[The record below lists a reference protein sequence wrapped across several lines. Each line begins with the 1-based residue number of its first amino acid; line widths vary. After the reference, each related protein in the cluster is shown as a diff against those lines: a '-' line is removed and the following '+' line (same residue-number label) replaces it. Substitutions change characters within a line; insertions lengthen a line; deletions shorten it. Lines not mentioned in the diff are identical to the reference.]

1 MVSFFA
7 SSTIACSITHSPHFS
22 RMIQSK
28 AFLIVALFVE
38 AASAAESKPS
48 GVLASRNDLSTSFLE
63 GFTETCKKMPDC
75 EEMYVHPGALYSVVR
90 CYFALGSLIRVFLV
104 T

>member
-1 MVSFFA
+1 
-7 SSTIACSITHSPHFS
+7 
-22 RMIQSK
+22 MIQSK

-38 AASAAESKPS
+38 AASAAESTPS

-63 GFTETCKKMPDC
+63 GFGSTENCKDLPAC
-75 EEMYVHPGALYSVVR
+75 QEMYVHPGALYSVVR
-90 CYFALGSLIRVFLV
+90 CYFALGSLIRVFLPV

>member
-1 MVSFFA
+1 
-7 SSTIACSITHSPHFS
+7 
-22 RMIQSK
+22 MIQSK

-63 GFTETCKKMPDC
+63 GAFNDCKDMKSCNDK
-75 EEMYVHPGALYSVVR
+75 YVHPGALYSVVR